1 MNLRMRYRCAKLALA
16 EGDRNVRIGR
26 STNWAATGVLV
37 ALGLAAADP
46 AAAQITFGPITF
58 GSPGD
63 PPRIAIGS
71 GVFDVIP
78 NGGKPGSGRTGLAL
92 GEYRF
97 GDVLSIISPFVGTYG
112 TGKGA
117 FYGYGGFGFDIH
129 FFERFIATPSAA
141 VGYFEPGTGINLGAH
156 TEFREGA
163 EFDYRFDNLNRLGV
177 GLYHTSNAGIGKQ
190 NPGAEFVTVILTMP
204 LPFR

>member
-1 MNLRMRYRCAKLALA
+1 MGLRMRYWCAKLAPA
-16 EGDRNVRIGR
+16 AGERDVRIGR
-26 STNWAATGVLV
+26 RANRVAAGILI
-37 ALGLAAADP
+37 ALGLTAAGP
-46 AAAQITFGPITF
+46 AVAQITL

-63 PPRIAIGS
+63 PARFAIGS
-71 GVFDVIP
+71 GVFDVLPDSKKP
-78 NGGKPGSGRTGLAL
+78 NAGATGLAL

-97 GDVLSIISPFVGTYG
+97 GDVLWIISPFVGTFG
-112 TGKGA
+112 TAKGA

-141 VGYFEPGTGINLGAH
+141 VGYFEPGVGINLGAH
-156 TEFREGA
+156 TEFRTGA

-177 GLYHTSNAGIGKQ
+177 GMYHMSNAGIGKQ
-190 NPGAEFVTVILTMP
+190 NPGVELVTVVLTMP

>member
-1 MNLRMRYRCAKLALA
+1 
-16 EGDRNVRIGR
+16 VRIGR
-26 STNWAATGVLV
+26 SAKRAASGVLV
-37 ALGLAAADP
+37 VLGLSAAHP
-46 AAAQITFGPITF
+46 AAAQISL

-63 PPRIAIGS
+63 PPRIVIGG

-78 NGGKPGSGRTGLAL
+78 NSGKPGSGRTGLAL

-97 GDVLSIISPFVGTYG
+97 GDVLWIISPFVGAFG

-117 FYGYGGFGFDIH
+117 FYGYGGFGFDIN
-129 FFERFIATPSAA
+129 FFGRFVATPSAA
-141 VGYFEPGTGINLGAH
+141 VGYFENGTGINLGAH
-156 TEFREGA
+156 TEFRTGA

-177 GLYHTSNAGIGKQ
+177 GMYHISNAGIGKQ
-190 NPGAEFVTVILTMP
+190 NPGVELVTVVLTMP

>member
-1 MNLRMRYRCAKLALA
+1 VGN
-16 EGDRNVRIGR
+16 GR
-26 STNWAATGVLV
+26 RVNRAAAGVLIV
-37 ALGLAAADP
+37 LGLVAAHP
-46 AAAQITFGPITF
+46 AAAQITFGPVTF

-78 NGGKPGSGRTGLAL
+78 NGGKPGSGATGLAL

-97 GDVLSIISPFVGTYG
+97 GDVLWIISPFVGTFG
-112 TGKGA
+112 TAKGA
-117 FYGYGGFGFDIH
+117 FYGYGGFGFDIN
-129 FFERFIATPSAA
+129 FFQRFVATPSAA
-141 VGYFEPGTGINLGAH
+141 VGYFENGVGINLGAH
-156 TEFREGA
+156 TEFRTGA

-177 GLYHTSNAGIGKQ
+177 GMYHISNAGIGKQ
-190 NPGAEFVTVILTMP
+190 NPGVELVTVVLTMP